1 MNNNTQHTDTIA
13 AIATAT
19 GGGVGIVRVSGK
31 NLLPLAQEICHKH
44 NISPRKAEFCSFFDE
59 QNEVLDQGLLLF
71 FPAPHSFTGE
81 DVIELHGH
89 GGSVVLNLLL
99 QRVLQLGARMAEAG
113 EFSRRAFLN
122 GKMDLAQAESVADLI
137 AASGEKAARMAARS
151 LQGVFS
157 NKINGLLRKL
167 IDLRMLVEAVMDF
180 PEEDEDFLQ
189 NANIS
194 KQIKDLKT
202 EIEAIFAT
210 ARQGAVLR
218 EGLHIVLV
226 GAPNV
231 GKSSLLNALSGEDTA
246 IVTDIA
252 GTTRDMV
259 REQIL
264 IDGIAI
270 HITDTA
276 GLRQTTD
283 IIEQKGIE
291 RGLSTAKNADAVLIL
306 SESKQA
312 LSDETAQLLAD
323 IPQEIQRIFV
333 ENKID
338 KTGEEPKLL
347 NNNNEIKIKLSA
359 KTGAGLNLL
368 KQVLLEIVG
377 STPNDEGLFLAR
389 TRHLE
394 ALQQAMNEL
403 DNALIYIQQND
414 LLAEHLRHTQ
424 NELGKITGEFSPDDL
439 LGEIFSRFCIGK

>member
-1 MNNNTQHTDTIA
+1 MNTQTQHTDTIA

-19 GGGVGIVRVSGK
+19 GGGVGIVRISGK
-31 NLLPLAQEICHKH
+31 NLLEMAQKISHKTV
-44 NISPRKAEFCSFFDE
+44 IRPRYAEFCSFFDN

-71 FPAPHSFTGE
+71 FPAPNSFTGE
-81 DVIELHGH
+81 DVIELHAH
-89 GGSVVLNLLL
+89 GGAVMLNILLSGCL
-99 QRVLQLGARMAEAG
+99 KLGARMAEAG

-122 GKMDLAQAESVADLI
+122 GKMDLVEVESVADLI

-151 LQGVFS
+151 LSGVFS
-157 NKINGLLRKL
+157 QKINQLLQKL

-189 NANIS
+189 NANTEDQINQL
-194 KQIKDLKT
+194 KQSVI
-202 EIEAIFAT
+202 EILST
-210 ARQGAVLR
+210 AKQGAILR
-218 EGLHIVLV
+218 EGMHIVLI
-226 GAPNV
+226 GSPNV
-231 GKSSLLNALSGEDTA
+231 GKSSLLNALSGEETA

-264 IDGIAI
+264 INGISI

-291 RGLSTAKNADAVLIL
+291 RSKSAAHIADAVLVL
-306 SESKQA
+306 SENGQA
-312 LSDETAQLLAD
+312 LSQDTLDLLQQ
-323 IPQEIQRIFV
+323 IPAEVKRLFV

-338 KTGEEPKLL
+338 KTGETPALQQGTETVV
-347 NNNNEIKIKLSA
+347 KLSV
-359 KTGAGLNLL
+359 KTGAGLDLL
-368 KQVLLEIVG
+368 KQALLDIVG
-377 STPNDEGLFLAR
+377 AKPTDEGLFLAR

-394 ALQQAMNEL
+394 ALQNALREL
-403 DNALIYIQQND
+403 DNALIYKEQND
-414 LLAEHLRHTQ
+414 LLAEHLRLAQ
-424 NELGKITGEFSPDDL
+424 NELGKITGEFTPDDL

>member
-1 MNNNTQHTDTIA
+1 MSIQTQHTDTIA

-31 NLLPLAQEICHKH
+31 NLLPLAQEISHKH

-151 LQGVFS
+151 LSGVFS

-189 NANIS
+189 NANIT

-306 SESKQA
+306 SESKQV

-338 KTGEEPKLL
+338 KTGEEPELL

-368 KQVLLEIVG
+368 KQVLLDIIG

-394 ALQQAMNEL
+394 ALQNALKEL
-403 DNALIYIQQND
+403 DNALIYKEQND

>member
-1 MNNNTQHTDTIA
+1 MSIQTQHTDTIA

-31 NLLPLAQEICHKH
+31 NLLPLAQEISHKQ

-59 QNEVLDQGLLLF
+59 QNEVLDQGLLLY

-89 GGSVVLNLLL
+89 GGAVVLNLLL

-157 NKINGLLRKL
+157 HKINGLLRKL

-194 KQIKDLKT
+194 KQIKDLKS

-226 GAPNV
+226 GAQMWANR
-231 GKSSLLNALSGEDTA
+231 LC
-246 IVTDIA
+246 
-252 GTTRDMV
+252 
-259 REQIL
+259 
-264 IDGIAI
+264 
-270 HITDTA
+270 
-276 GLRQTTD
+276 
-283 IIEQKGIE
+283 
-291 RGLSTAKNADAVLIL
+291 
-306 SESKQA
+306 
-312 LSDETAQLLAD
+312 
-323 IPQEIQRIFV
+323 
-333 ENKID
+333 
-338 KTGEEPKLL
+338 
-347 NNNNEIKIKLSA
+347 
-359 KTGAGLNLL
+359 
-368 KQVLLEIVG
+368 
-377 STPNDEGLFLAR
+377 STPY
-389 TRHLE
+389 
-394 ALQQAMNEL
+394 QA
-403 DNALIYIQQND
+403 
-414 LLAEHLRHTQ
+414 
-424 NELGKITGEFSPDDL
+424 KIRRL
-439 LGEIFSRFCIGK
+439 

>member
-19 GGGVGIVRVSGK
+19 GGGVGVVRISGK
-31 NLLPLAQEICHKH
+31 NLLPLAQEISHKQ
-44 NISPRKAEFCSFFDE
+44 NIVPRQAAFCSFFDDKG
-59 QNEVLDQGLLLF
+59 EVLDQGLLLY

-89 GGSVVLNLLL
+89 GGAVVLNLLL
-99 QRVLQLGARMAEAG
+99 QRVLQLGARMASAG

-122 GKMDLAQAESVADLI
+122 GKMDLVKAESVADLI

-151 LQGVFS
+151 LSGVFS
-157 NKINGLLRKL
+157 QKINNIVKKL
-167 IDLRMLVEAVMDF
+167 IDLRMLIEAVMDF

-194 KQIKDLKT
+194 QQINNLQT
-202 EIEAIFAT
+202 EIKAVLLT
-210 ARQGAVLR
+210 AKQGAVLR

-264 IDGIAI
+264 IDGIPI

-306 SESKQA
+306 SESGTP
-312 LSDETAQLLAD
+312 LSPETAQLLGD
-323 IPQEIQRIFV
+323 IPPEIKRIFV
-333 ENKID
+333 INKID
-338 KTGEEPKLL
+338 KTGENPELTSDDKGDTV
-347 NNNNEIKIKLSA
+347 KLSA
-359 KTGAGLNLL
+359 KTGAGLDLL
-368 KQVLLEIVG
+368 KQVLLNTVG
-377 STPNDEGLFLAR
+377 ATPNEEGLFLAR

-394 ALQQAMNEL
+394 ALQNALNEL
-403 DNALIYIQQND
+403 DNALIFQQQND
-414 LLAEHLRHTQ
+414 LLAEHLRHAQ

>member
-1 MNNNTQHTDTIA
+1 MSIQTPHTDTIA

-31 NLLPLAQEICHKH
+31 NLLPLAQEICHKQ

-89 GGSVVLNLLL
+89 GGAVVLNLLL

-122 GKMDLAQAESVADLI
+122 GKMDLVEAESVADLI

-157 NKINGLLRKL
+157 KKINNLLRKL

-189 NANIS
+189 NANIT
-194 KQIKDLKT
+194 KQINDLKA

-264 IDGIAI
+264 IDGVPVF
-270 HITDTA
+270 ITDTA

-312 LSDETAQLLAD
+312 LSAETAQLLAD

-359 KTGAGLNLL
+359 KTGAGLSLL
-368 KQVLLEIVG
+368 KQVLLDIVG
-377 STPNDEGLFLAR
+377 QTPNDEGLFLAR

-424 NELGKITGEFSPDDL
+424 NELGKITGEFTPDDL

>member
-1 MNNNTQHTDTIA
+1 MSIQTQHTDTIA

-31 NLLPLAQEICHKH
+31 NLLPLAQEICHKQ
-44 NISPRKAEFCSFFDE
+44 NISPRKAEFCSFFDD

-89 GGSVVLNLLL
+89 GGSVVRNLLL

-122 GKMDLAQAESVADLI
+122 GKMDLVEVESVADLI

-157 NKINGLLRKL
+157 KKINGLLRKL

-189 NANIS
+189 NANIT
-194 KQIKDLKT
+194 KQIKDLKA

-264 IDGIAI
+264 IDGVPVF
-270 HITDTA
+270 ITDTA

-312 LSDETAQLLAD
+312 LSAETAQLLAD

-338 KTGEEPKLL
+338 KTGEEPELL

-368 KQVLLEIVG
+368 KQVLLDIVG

>member
-1 MNNNTQHTDTIA
+1 MSIQTQHTDTIA

-31 NLLPLAQEICHKH
+31 NLLPLAQEICHKQ
-44 NISPRKAEFCSFFDE
+44 NISPRKAEFCSFFDD

-122 GKMDLAQAESVADLI
+122 GKMDLVEVESVADLI

-157 NKINGLLRKL
+157 KKINGLLRKL

-189 NANIS
+189 NANIT
-194 KQIKDLKT
+194 KQIKDLKA

-264 IDGIAI
+264 IDGVPVF
-270 HITDTA
+270 ITDTA

-312 LSDETAQLLAD
+312 LSAETAQLLAD

-338 KTGEEPKLL
+338 KTGEEPELL

-368 KQVLLEIVG
+368 KQVLLDIVG

>member
-31 NLLPLAQEICHKH
+31 NLLPLAQEISHKH
-44 NISPRKAEFCSFFDE
+44 NISPRKAEFCSFFDN
-59 QNEVLDQGLLLF
+59 QGEVLDQGLLLF

-81 DVIELHGH
+81 DIIELHGH

-157 NKINGLLRKL
+157 HKINGLLRKL

-189 NANIS
+189 NENIS
-194 KQIKDLKT
+194 KQINDLKT
-202 EIEAIFAT
+202 EIQAVLAT
-210 ARQGAVLR
+210 AQQGAVLR

-291 RGLSTAKNADAVLIL
+291 RGLSTAKKADAVLIL
-306 SESKQA
+306 SESKQP
-312 LSDETAQLLAD
+312 LSPETAELLAD
-323 IPQEIQRIFV
+323 IPATIKRIFV
-333 ENKID
+333 VNKID
-338 KTGEEPKLL
+338 KTNEPPALESNDKGDT
-347 NNNNEIKIKLSA
+347 IKLSA

-368 KQVLLEIVG
+368 KQVLLNIIG
-377 STPNDEGLFLAR
+377 KTPNDEGLFLAR

-394 ALQQAMNEL
+394 ALQNALSEL

-424 NELGKITGEFSPDDL
+424 NHLGKITGEFSPDDL

>member
-1 MNNNTQHTDTIA
+1 MSIQTQHTDTIA

-31 NLLPLAQEICHKH
+31 NLLPLAQEICHKQ
-44 NISPRKAEFCSFFDE
+44 NISPRKAEFCSFFDD

-122 GKMDLAQAESVADLI
+122 GKMDLVEVESVADLI

-157 NKINGLLRKL
+157 KKINGLLRKL

-189 NANIS
+189 NANLT
-194 KQIKDLKT
+194 KQIKDLKA

-218 EGLHIVLV
+218 EGLHIVLM

-264 IDGIAI
+264 IDGVPVF
-270 HITDTA
+270 ITDTA

-312 LSDETAQLLAD
+312 LSAETAQLLAD

-338 KTGEEPKLL
+338 KTGEEPELL

-368 KQVLLEIVG
+368 KQVLLDIVG